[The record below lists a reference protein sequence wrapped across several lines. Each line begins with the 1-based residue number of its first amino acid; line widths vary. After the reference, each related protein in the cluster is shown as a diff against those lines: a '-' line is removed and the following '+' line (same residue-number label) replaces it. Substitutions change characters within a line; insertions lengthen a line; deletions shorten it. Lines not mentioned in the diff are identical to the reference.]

1 MRYISLLRGINV
13 SGQKKIIMKDLKA
26 LYEKIGFT
34 NVVTYIQS
42 GNVIF
47 DSDGSEE
54 DVIAKIQSAIT
65 KQYGFDVPV
74 QVREASHF
82 ESIIKACPFSEL
94 DLVEEGTRVMVTF
107 LADVPSGENVVKLMA
122 YVKDPERL
130 LLVGRE
136 MYLHCPNGYGTTK
149 LNNNFVEK
157 KLQVRATTR
166 NWKSV
171 VKLHTLST

>member
-13 SGQKKIIMKDLKA
+13 SGQKKILMKDLKA
-26 LYEKIGFT
+26 LYEKIGFV

-47 DSDGSEE
+47 DSDGSYD

-65 KQYGFDVPV
+65 KQYDFDVPV
-74 QVREASHF
+74 QIRESKHF
-82 ESIIKACPFSEL
+82 KNIIEACPFSEL

-107 LADVPSGENVVKLMA
+107 LADIPIEDNVVKLMA
-122 YVKDPERL
+122 YVKEPERL
-130 LLVGRE
+130 VLEGKEV
-136 MYLHCPNGYGTTK
+136 YLHCPNGYGTSK
-149 LNNNFVEK
+149 LNNNFLEK
-157 KLQVRATTR
+157 KLGVGATTR

-171 VKLHTLST
+171 LKLWELGA